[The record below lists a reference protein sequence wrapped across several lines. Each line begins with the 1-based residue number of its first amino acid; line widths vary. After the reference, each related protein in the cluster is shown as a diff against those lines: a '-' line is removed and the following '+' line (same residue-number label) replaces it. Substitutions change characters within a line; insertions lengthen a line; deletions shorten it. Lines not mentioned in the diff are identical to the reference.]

1 MHYADNVDYP
11 PLLTRPIVFLP
22 GLALLFELL
31 RWWNISA
38 SAVGVGLITLLH
50 LGALPPMWSNVLI
63 AALLTLL
70 VGFNLAVV
78 IRLPLRWQVYIVWLE
93 LAILLLVFFYSFNLS
108 FSFIER
114 KLGFLLRQGLVMTL
128 YISVVSISIASV
140 LALIGA
146 IAKLSSNGIALG
158 IANFYT
164 SLFRGIPLL
173 MQIYMIYLGL
183 PQLGYVVNAVPTG
196 IAALSLCYGAYMT
209 EIFRA
214 GIESIPRG
222 QWEAARALGLKPAS
236 TTLRIILPQAMRV
249 IIPPTGNQFI
259 AMLKDSS
266 LVSVVGVWE
275 LMYLART
282 QGQTEFRHVEMMI
295 TASLI
300 YWIFS
305 IMLEL
310 IQARIERYYGRAHE
324 H

>member
-1 MHYADNVDYP
+1 VHYADNVDYP
-11 PLLTRPIVFLP
+11 PLLRRPIVFLP

-31 RWWNISA
+31 RWWNIGA
-38 SAVGVGLITLLH
+38 SAVGIGLVRLLH
-50 LGALPPMWSNVLI
+50 LAALSPASGNVVI

-78 IRLPLRWQVYIVWLE
+78 IRLPLRGQVYIVWLE
-93 LAILLLVFFYSFNLS
+93 LAILLLLFFYSFNLS
-108 FSFIER
+108 FAFIER
-114 KLGFLLRQGLVMTL
+114 KIGFLLRQGLVMTL

-140 LALIGA
+140 LALFGA
-146 IAKLSSNGIALG
+146 IAKLSSNGVALG

-236 TTLRIILPQAMRV
+236 TILRIILPQAMRV

-305 IMLEL
+305 ILLEL

>member
-1 MHYADNVDYP
+1 
-11 PLLTRPIVFLP
+11 
-22 GLALLFELL
+22 
-31 RWWNISA
+31 
-38 SAVGVGLITLLH
+38 
-50 LGALPPMWSNVLI
+50 
-63 AALLTLL
+63 
-70 VGFNLAVV
+70 
-78 IRLPLRWQVYIVWLE
+78 
-93 LAILLLVFFYSFNLS
+93 
-108 FSFIER
+108 
-114 KLGFLLRQGLVMTL
+114 MTL

-222 QWEAARALGLKPAS
+222 QWEAARALGLKPAG

-305 IMLEL
+305 ILLEL

>member
-1 MHYADNVDYP
+1 MHFSDNVDYP
-11 PLLTRPIVFLP
+11 SPLGRPIVFLP
-22 GLALLFELL
+22 ALALLFELL
-31 RWWNISA
+31 RWWNIGSTA
-38 SAVGVGLITLLH
+38 LGRGLSDLLH
-50 LGALPPMWSNVLI
+50 LSSLAPSADNIVI
-63 AALLTLL
+63 AACTTL
-70 VGFNLAVV
+70 VVAFNLAVV
-78 IRLPLRWQVYIVWLE
+78 MRMNLRWQIYIVWLE
-93 LAILLLVFFYSFNLS
+93 FALLLLVFFYSFNLS
-108 FSFIER
+108 FEFIER
-114 KLGFLLRQGLVMTL
+114 KIGFLLRQGLVMTL
-128 YISVVSISIASV
+128 YISVVSITIASV

-146 IAKLSSNGIALG
+146 VAKLSSNGIALG

-222 QWEAARALGLKPAS
+222 QWEAARALGLKPAG

-295 TASLI
+295 TASMI

-305 IMLEL
+305 ILLEL
-310 IQARIERYYGRAHE
+310 IQSRIERYYGRAHA